1 MVSFQE
7 AENYINEIPR
17 FAGKNSVEDTARLLS
32 MAGCDRLPAKIV
44 HVAGTNGK
52 GSVCSYLA
60 AILKQAGFRVG
71 RFTSPHLQSICERI
85 SMDDRQITEEEFDA
99 FIRNN
104 SRNASSIIRTLAH
117 EVVNLKANLDMVMQE
132 LSNSGEHGACK
143 VQELRQRLYRSAAQ
157 GTVDSQFEWKV

>member
-1 MVSFQE
+1 MEQNSNKMQE
-7 AENYINEIPR
+7 
-17 FAGKNSVEDTARLLS
+17 FKEDTVIIREGDTSNVMYKILSGKVAVYLNYGQENEYLLGILS
-32 MAGCDRLPAKIV
+32 EQQCFGELEILCKKPSLYTV
-44 HVAGTNGK
+44 VA
-52 GSVCSYLA
+52 VYDVL
-60 AILKQAGFRVG
+60 L
-71 RFTSPHLQSICERI
+71 
-85 SMDDRQITEEEFDA
+85 MQITEEEFDA

>member
-32 MAGCDRLPAKIV
+32 MVGCDRLPAKIV

-71 RFTSPHLQSICERI
+71 RFTSPHLQASVKGSVWMTGR
-85 SMDDRQITEEEFDA
+85 SQR
-99 FIRNN
+99 RN
-104 SRNASSIIRTLAH
+104 
-117 EVVNLKANLDMVMQE
+117 
-132 LSNSGEHGACK
+132 LSPPMK
-143 VQELRQRLYRSAAQ
+143 R
-157 GTVDSQFEWKV
+157 